1 MESSNSRLLEGSNVF
16 IDAFRGDVSVDFGF
30 QSFCT
35 VHYISAI
42 QNIGCFQPGKCSTS
56 SVLMAS
62 V

>member
-1 MESSNSRLLEGSNVF
+1 MESSNSRLLEESNVF
-16 IDAFRGDVSVDFGF
+16 IDAFSRDVSVDFGLG
-30 QSFCT
+30 SFCI

-42 QNIGCFQPGKCSTS
+42 QNIGCFQSGKCSSS